1 MKTGKLIAK
10 IAVAAVAVAGVVFV
24 VATYGDKIV
33 AWCKKLISS
42 CKKSKCDI
50 IDEATVEED
59 ADVTVEVVVEEE
71 AAAEEAAVEE
81 NDFEN

>member
-42 CKKSKCDI
+42 CKKSECNIVVDCVVDG
-50 IDEATVEED
+50 DEEVAVEE
-59 ADVTVEVVVEEE
+59 VVEEE
-71 AAAEEAAVEE
+71 AVAEE
-81 NDFEN
+81 NDFEK

>member
-42 CKKSKCDI
+42 CKKNECSIVD
-50 IDEATVEED
+50 
-59 ADVTVEVVVEEE
+59 
-71 AAAEEAAVEE
+71 EAAVEE
-81 NDFEN
+81 EAEITVEEVVEEEVAAEEAVAEENDFAN